1 MTIAE
6 TVNVTGFWPT
16 ITAIFGVLAL
26 ISALGFIFI
35 AIISWWYDRHDPM
48 NIGPCEPKTDT
59 VYYHKV
65 TNRKSP
71 TFSNSTDSYGGR
83 MEMLLDK
90 KYVVKVGEMY
100 FAGIIDLAPL
110 GMDCSMPESAAFTKD
125 IYQAHKFD
133 ETLPAIK
140 LAKRFGGGIME
151 VSTVVRD
158 CEAYNV

>member
-1 MTIAE
+1 MIVAE
-6 TVNVTGFWPT
+6 TINVTGVWAT
-16 ITAIFGVLAL
+16 IVATIVCLALGGVLGL
-26 ISALGFIFI
+26 VMIGIVN
-35 AIISWWYDRHDPM
+35 WWDDRHDPM

-71 TFSNSTDSYGGR
+71 TFSNAADSYGER
-83 MEMLLDK
+83 VEMILDK

-100 FAGIIDLAPL
+100 FVGTIDLAPL

-125 IYQAHKFD
+125 IYQARKFD
-133 ETLPAIK
+133 EALPAIK

>member
-1 MTIAE
+1 MTIAA
-6 TVNVTGFWPT
+6 TVNVTGVWPT
-16 ITAIFGVLAL
+16 IVVIIVCSVLGCFFELIGVKL
-26 ISALGFIFI
+26 ID
-35 AIISWWYDRHDPM
+35 WWNNWHDPM

-100 FAGIIDLAPL
+100 FAGTIDLAPF